1 MFKNI
6 IAPVQA
12 WLLSQG
18 KCVGCGRELPKKSG
32 KGLVNVTCHCG
43 RMYMYDHEAG
53 KFRRATLDEIK

>member
-18 KCVGCGRELPKKSG
+18 KCVGCGRELPKKAST
-32 KGLVNVTCHCG
+32 GLMKVTCHCG
-43 RMYMYDHEAG
+43 RIYMYDSGAD

>member
-18 KCVGCGRELPKKSG
+18 KCVGCGRELEKKSG
-32 KGLVNVTCHCG
+32 KGLVRVTCHCG
-43 RMYMYDHEAG
+43 RVYMYDSEAAT
-53 KFRRATLDEIK
+53 FRRATIDEIK